1 MVPWYVD
8 IWGRGTIRS
17 SYEGKSDAG
26 WSNTIFRYHL
36 QDVEPTPAP
45 APQNPSSSENGDKTD
60 ATVAV
65 KREEN
70 INIHNKVRQKRAQNI
85 FSAPVDLNEDF
96 HTPRYPKSD
105 AAVQFI
111 DSALEDNF
119 IFASLTV
126 KERRLLIDA
135 MMMETV
141 PAGQVII
148 KQGETGDFFYVIE
161 EGQVSFA
168 VDNQHVGAAGRGGSF
183 GELALLC
190 K

>member
-1 MVPWYVD
+1 MLMAQ
-8 IWGRGTIRS
+8 
-17 SYEGKSDAG
+17 DA
-26 WSNTIFRYHL
+26 
-36 QDVEPTPAP
+36 EPTLAP
-45 APQNPSSSENGDKTD
+45 PSAPLDNGDKGET
-60 ATVAV
+60 TAV

-85 FSAPVDLNEDF
+85 FSTPVDLKEDF

-135 MMMETV
+135 MMMEQV

-190 K
+190 KFLR